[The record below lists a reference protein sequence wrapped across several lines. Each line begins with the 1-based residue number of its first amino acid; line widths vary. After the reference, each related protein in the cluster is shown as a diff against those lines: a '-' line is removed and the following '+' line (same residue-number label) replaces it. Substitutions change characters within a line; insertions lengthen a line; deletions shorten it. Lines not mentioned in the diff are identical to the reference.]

1 MIDSSRVAVGSH
13 GQSCLCDGSFKVIN
27 NVISK
32 GYTVLLLP
40 DPTKAAKRE
49 GDPYV
54 PIIPIT
60 GEDDVAYAKGI
71 DVSF

>member
-49 GDPYV
+49 GAPYV

-60 GEDDVAYAKGI
+60 TLRMQKG
-71 DVSF
+71 STCHFEYF